1 MDSIH
6 LSESKAVVMWPVP
19 GPLCSHSA
27 RADRHQPRHLPPLC
41 ATIHPE
47 GTAMNSDKPG
57 LPDYTGPQQGWFA
70 YIHHEQRL
78 EWSDNIQERV
88 AYIVMEKPAHE
99 QAIRL
104 ACLTHIPTAQVPVA
118 YATARQ
124 AYATA
129 GQAQDTARQ
138 AYATAGQAIDAA
150 GQAYGTAWRAY
161 DAAGRAINTARQA
174 YAADIA
180 ALVSELVPDAP
191 WNGHE
196 LVFPPEQKE
205 HTP

>member
-1 MDSIH
+1 
-6 LSESKAVVMWPVP
+6 
-19 GPLCSHSA
+19 
-27 RADRHQPRHLPPLC
+27 
-41 ATIHPE
+41 
-47 GTAMNSDKPG
+47 MNSDKPG

-118 YATARQ
+118 YDTARQ

-129 GQAQDTARQ
+129 RQAQDTARQ
-138 AYATAGQAIDAA
+138 AYG
-150 GQAYGTAWRAY
+150 
-161 DAAGRAINTARQA
+161 
-174 YAADIA
+174 ADIE

-191 WNGHE
+191 WNGHA

-205 HTP
+205 RP

>member
-1 MDSIH
+1 
-6 LSESKAVVMWPVP
+6 
-19 GPLCSHSA
+19 
-27 RADRHQPRHLPPLC
+27 
-41 ATIHPE
+41 
-47 GTAMNSDKPG
+47 MNSDKPG

-118 YATARQ
+118 YATARR

-129 GQAQDTARQ
+129 WQAYCADIAAWR
-138 AYATAGQAIDAA
+138 AYATAW
-150 GQAYGTAWRAY
+150 QAYG
-161 DAAGRAINTARQA
+161 
-174 YAADIA
+174 ADIA

-191 WNGHE
+191 WNGHA

-205 HTP
+205 RP